1 MLLRNPFVQVL
12 PLEVRKIG
20 RKQPAI
26 AFNVSPMAPHSDRME
41 SIILHLLREIFHN
54 RLFEWGSNS
63 PRVAG
68 SNERSSPGSYV
79 GRIFSAPNLHFLPGR
94 TFAIFCRELVAKP
107 WYTLLAEPTV
117 PIGQLLEHQAFSP
130 EDVKV
135 LVGAY
140 ADTLR
145 ALNLA
150 DRDDQLKMTVAKLI
164 IEFAGEGEL
173 DPTRLR
179 DLVVKALRPE

>member
-1 MLLRNPFVQVL
+1 M
-12 PLEVRKIG
+12 
-20 RKQPAI
+20 
-26 AFNVSPMAPHSDRME
+26 
-41 SIILHLLREIFHN
+41 
-54 RLFEWGSNS
+54 
-63 PRVAG
+63 
-68 SNERSSPGSYV
+68 
-79 GRIFSAPNLHFLPGR
+79 
-94 TFAIFCRELVAKP
+94 
-107 WYTLLAEPTV
+107 
-117 PIGQLLEHQAFSP
+117 PIGQLLEHHAFSP

>member
-1 MLLRNPFVQVL
+1 M
-12 PLEVRKIG
+12 
-20 RKQPAI
+20 
-26 AFNVSPMAPHSDRME
+26 
-41 SIILHLLREIFHN
+41 
-54 RLFEWGSNS
+54 
-63 PRVAG
+63 
-68 SNERSSPGSYV
+68 
-79 GRIFSAPNLHFLPGR
+79 
-94 TFAIFCRELVAKP
+94 
-107 WYTLLAEPTV
+107 
-117 PIGQLLEHQAFSP
+117 PIGQLLEHHAFSP

-179 DLVVKALRPE
+179 DLVVKALRLNKQVALRYCACAKPRLLEAATSATRLPRSRAAVSSFSSMAGRVRSARRRLHKY